1 MRRKFSFRKLNI
13 EFILDAA
20 SLPSKP
26 KPGVVKKA
34 QPAVVDGGEG
44 GDGGGVE
51 GPDGTVASGSCQQP
65 DLVKFTV
72 SQATQHAEIDR

>member
-1 MRRKFSFRKLNI
+1 M
-13 EFILDAA
+13 
-20 SLPSKP
+20 
-26 KPGVVKKA
+26 
-34 QPAVVDGGEG
+34 VDGGEG